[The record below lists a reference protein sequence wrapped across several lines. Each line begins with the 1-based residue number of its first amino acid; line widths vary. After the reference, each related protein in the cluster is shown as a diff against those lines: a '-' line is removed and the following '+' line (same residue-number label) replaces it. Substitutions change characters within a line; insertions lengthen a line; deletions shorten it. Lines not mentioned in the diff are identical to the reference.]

1 MIVMMRI
8 SAFLP
13 IALITNRMFV
23 ILIRIH
29 LHLEI
34 KIRLLSMFGEQLFA
48 DRAVHALGVQQQ
60 PVHVEDHVGHLNVFF
75 FLHIF

>member
-1 MIVMMRI
+1 M
-8 SAFLP
+8 L
-13 IALITNRMFV
+13 V

-34 KIRLLSMFGEQLFA
+34 KIRLLSIFGEQLFA

-60 PVHVEDHVGHLNVFF
+60 PVHVEDHVGHLNDNVVF
-75 FLHIF
+75 HIFEGLLEEVF

>member
-1 MIVMMRI
+1 M
-8 SAFLP
+8 
-13 IALITNRMFV
+13 V

-34 KIRLLSMFGEQLFA
+34 KVRLLSMFGEQLFA

-60 PVHVEDHVGHLNVFF
+60 PVHVEDHVGHLNVVF
-75 FLHIF
+75 HIF